1 MPETCHS
8 PSSSKDEGQPGITNG
23 QQARRPTEPDVEH
36 DFGNDGVAQN
46 SSSPWKT
53 SVSKI
58 KSIWVAAGID
68 RRTYMMMF
76 KSAIAPTIS
85 LAAFQGDGWADF
97 FTTLG
102 YLTIIMTIL
111 PVVIM

>member
-1 MPETCHS
+1 MAATSLSP
-8 PSSSKDEGQPGITNG
+8 PSSRHEGKPDDTHG
-23 QQARRPTEPDVEH
+23 QTRRPTEPDMEH
-36 DFGNDGVAQN
+36 DFAQDAKEK
-46 SSSPWKT
+46 P
-53 SVSKI
+53 SKRPNPI
-58 KSIWVAAGID
+58 IAKVKAIWTAAGID
-68 RRTYMMMF
+68 RRTYQMMF

-85 LAAFQGDGWADF
+85 LAAFQGDGWADM